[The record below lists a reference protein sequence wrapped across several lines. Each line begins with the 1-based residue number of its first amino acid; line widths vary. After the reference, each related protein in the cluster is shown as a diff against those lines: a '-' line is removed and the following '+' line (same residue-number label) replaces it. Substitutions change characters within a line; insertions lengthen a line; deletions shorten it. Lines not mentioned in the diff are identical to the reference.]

1 MPLTVHHLQVSQ
13 SERVPWLCEELGI
26 DYTLKNYK
34 RAPLLA
40 PDEYKALHHSGSAPV
55 IQDGD
60 ITLAESGACLEYI
73 AQIYGKGK
81 FIVKPGEANYA
92 DYLYWWH
99 WANGTFQPL
108 IGRYLASRNDPSSFF
123 YKYTEDKLNR
133 SLGALEEQLT
143 KNDYLAGSELTI
155 ADIMLVYTLGTG
167 RYFSPFSLKGYP
179 HIIKYLERTAARD
192 AHKAASKKCD
202 PDLPRLLGEEGPEK
216 SFLEMQ
222 KKD

>member
-1 MPLTVHHLQVSQ
+1 MPLTVHHLQVSK
-13 SERVPWLCEELGI
+13 SERVPWLCEELGL

-40 PDEYKALHHSGSAPV
+40 PDEYKALHHSGSAPI

-73 AQIYGKGK
+73 AQVYGKGK

-108 IGRYLASRNDPSSFF
+108 VGRYLATRSDPSSFF
-123 YKYTEDKLNR
+123 YKYTQDKLNR

-143 KNDYLAGSELTI
+143 KND
-155 ADIMLVYTLGTG
+155 
-167 RYFSPFSLKGYP
+167 
-179 HIIKYLERTAARD
+179 
-192 AHKAASKKCD
+192 
-202 PDLPRLLGEEGPEK
+202 
-216 SFLEMQ
+216 
-222 KKD
+222 